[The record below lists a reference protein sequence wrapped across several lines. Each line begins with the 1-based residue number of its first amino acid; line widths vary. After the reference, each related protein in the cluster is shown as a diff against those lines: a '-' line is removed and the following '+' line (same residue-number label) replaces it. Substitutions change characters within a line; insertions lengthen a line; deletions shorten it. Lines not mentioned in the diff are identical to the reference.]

1 MGIWFDITRAA
12 TIFNILLLVVLA
24 SVWARNYLQL
34 RSKLT
39 VGLSMFAVLLLA
51 ENALKLYFYM
61 VHPLLAGWFLKLPE
75 LHHIAFMLLALF
87 EFGALVFLVWVTWE

>member
-1 MGIWFDITRAA
+1 MGLWFDITRAA
-12 TIFNILLLVVLA
+12 TVLNILLLVVLA

-39 VGLSMFAVLLLA
+39 IGLSMFAVLLLA

-61 VHPLLAGWFLKLPE
+61 LHPLLAGWFIELPE
-75 LHHIAFMLLALF
+75 LHHIAFMLLGLF
-87 EFGALVFLVWVTWE
+87 EFGALVFLLWVTWE